1 MPKTTAERI
10 AEVQERKQQ
19 MQNQIKRL
27 QQQQKSEE
35 RKARTH
41 RLCKRG
47 GIVEKLLPEL
57 ATFTDKQFDIFVKKV
72 LLTEH
77 TKRAITDIAKQN
89 PTRPANPQGDS
100 SVQNNNDTNTA
111 TSKPTEKV
119 AGTP

>member
-1 MPKTTAERI
+1 MRKTTAEKI
-10 AEVQERKQQ
+10 AEAQQRKEQ

-47 GIVEKLLPEL
+47 GIVEKLLPDL
-57 ATFTDKQFDIFVKKV
+57 ATFTDEQFDIFVKKV

-77 TKRAITDIAKQN
+77 TKRVITDITKQN
-89 PTRPANPQGDS
+89 TTRPANPQGDS

-111 TSKPTEKV
+111 KSKAKEKV
-119 AGTP
+119 AGMP